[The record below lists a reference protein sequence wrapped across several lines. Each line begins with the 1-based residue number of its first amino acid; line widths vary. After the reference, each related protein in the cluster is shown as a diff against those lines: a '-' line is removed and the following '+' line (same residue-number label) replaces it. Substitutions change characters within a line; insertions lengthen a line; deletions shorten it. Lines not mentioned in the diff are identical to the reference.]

1 MIDRAKALNDK
12 RPLTL
17 FAVRLRWQTNSIL
30 CKNPMNLV
38 SVSEQEYYKN
48 FLLRAT
54 PLQRLRKKFADIGK

>member
-1 MIDRAKALNDK
+1 
-12 RPLTL
+12 
-17 FAVRLRWQTNSIL
+17 
-30 CKNPMNLV
+30 MNLV